1 MPIFNRRQ
9 AGFIVFEDGGTDGS
23 GTDAGDK
30 IIFDGGNNGDTA
42 EHFLKYQDDVS
53 DEAKPKFLTEA
64 ADGSGDYSKE
74 NVFATDSGWV
84 MRPGSPATG
93 NDNPDAQPE
102 VLVCSR
108 GLKSFGLGGP
118 TARQITI
125 GNASSKTTL
134 FPDGDTFTGN
144 FSSSENDI
152 VVYTYFNEPVSI
164 VGTPQVGLKMGT
176 NLDAA
181 FSSLGAVLLDYK
193 SSLSNLDAGI
203 VAFGIDAGV
212 STAGFGAP
220 TNNIIGVNSDDSISL
235 NSGLIQKVAGG
246 VLRDEEDNVLVFN
259 DGASTEA
266 PMSFGEIVLEDTDTA
281 EVTLRAASDASF
293 TVTAP

>member
-42 EHFLKYQDDVS
+42 EHFLKYQGDVS
-53 DEAKPKFLTEA
+53 DETKPNFLSEG

-134 FPDGDTFTGN
+134 FPDGDTFTGVS
-144 FSSSENDI
+144 SSSENDI
-152 VVYTYFNEPVSI
+152 VVYTYFNEPINVQ
-164 VGTPQVGLKMGT
+164 GTPQVGLQMGT
-176 NLDAA
+176 NLDTP
-181 FSSLGAVLLDYK
+181 FLDGYSSAMLDYK

-203 VAFGIDAGV
+203 VAFGLNAGV
-212 STAGFGAP
+212 DTRTSAV
-220 TNNIIGVNSDDSISL
+220 TNNNLGVNSDDSISL
-235 NSGLIQKVAGG
+235 NSGRLQKVAGG
-246 VLRDEEDNVLVFN
+246 VLRDEDDNVLVFD

-293 TVTAP
+293 TVS

>member
-134 FPDGDTFTGN
+134 FPDGDTFTGVA
-144 FSSSENDI
+144 SSSENDI
-152 VVYTYFNEPVSI
+152 VVYTYFNEPVG
-164 VGTPQVGLKMGT
+164 VQGTPQ
-176 NLDAA
+176 LDLAQA
-181 FSSLGAVLLDYK
+181 TALGSSFSTLNYK

-203 VAFGIDAGV
+203 VAFGLDASV
-212 STAGFGAP
+212 DTRTSAV
-220 TNNIIGVNSDDSISL
+220 TNNTLGVNSDDSISL
-235 NSGLIQKVAGG
+235 NSGRIQKVAGG
-246 VLRDEEDNVLVFN
+246 VLRDEDDNVLVFD

-293 TVTAP
+293 TVS

>member
-1 MPIFNRRQ
+1 MPIFSRRQ
-9 AGFIVFEDGGTDGS
+9 AGFIVIEDGGTDGS
-23 GTDAGDK
+23 GGNAGDK
-30 IIFDGGNNGDTA
+30 IILDGGNNGDTA

-74 NVFATDSGWV
+74 NVFATDAGWV

-93 NDNPDAQPE
+93 NGNVDADPE

-125 GNASSKTTL
+125 GNASSKTTF
-134 FPDGDTFTGN
+134 FPDADTFTGG
-144 FSSSENDI
+144 SSSENDI
-152 VVYTYFNEPVSI
+152 VVYIYFNEPVAVI
-164 VGTPQVGLKMGT
+164 GTPQLGL
-176 NLDAA
+176 NDASDLTGV
-181 FSSLGAVLLDYK
+181 FNSFYSTTEQLNYK
-193 SSLSNLDAGI
+193 STLSNLDAGI

-212 STAGFGAP
+212 ATNLAEDSTL
-220 TNNIIGVNSDDSISL
+220 GVKGDASISL
-235 NSGLIQKVAGG
+235 NGGRITKVAGG
-246 VLRDEEDNVLVFN
+246 VLRDESDNVLVFD

-281 EVTLRAASDASF
+281 ELTLRAASDASF
-293 TVTAP
+293 TVS

>member
-134 FPDGDTFTGN
+134 FPDGDTFTGVA
-144 FSSSENDI
+144 SSSENDI
-152 VVYTYFNEPVSI
+152 VVYTYFNEPVG
-164 VGTPQVGLKMGT
+164 VQGTPQ
-176 NLDAA
+176 LDLAQA
-181 FSSLGAVLLDYK
+181 TALGSSFSTLNYK

-203 VAFGIDAGV
+203 VAFGLDASV
-212 STAGFGAP
+212 DTRTSAV
-220 TNNIIGVNSDDSISL
+220 TNNTLGVNSDDSIAL
-235 NSGLIQKVAGG
+235 NSGRIQKVAGG
-246 VLRDEEDNVLVFN
+246 VLRDEDDNVLVFD

-293 TVTAP
+293 TVS

>member
-134 FPDGDTFTGN
+134 FPDGDTFTGVS
-144 FSSSENDI
+144 SSSENDI
-152 VVYTYFNEPVSI
+152 VVYTYFNEPINVQ
-164 VGTPQVGLKMGT
+164 GTPQVGLQMGT
-176 NLDAA
+176 NLDTP
-181 FSSLGAVLLDYK
+181 FLDGYSSAMLDYK

-203 VAFGIDAGV
+203 VAFGLNAGV
-212 STAGFGAP
+212 DTRTSAV
-220 TNNIIGVNSDDSISL
+220 TNNNLGVNSDDSISL
-235 NSGLIQKVAGG
+235 NSGRLQKVAGG
-246 VLRDEEDNVLVFN
+246 VLRDEDDNVLVFD
-259 DGASTEA
+259 DGAATEA

-293 TVTAP
+293 TVS

>member
-134 FPDGDTFTGN
+134 FPDGDTFTGVS
-144 FSSSENDI
+144 SSSENDI
-152 VVYTYFNEPVSI
+152 VVYTYFNEPINVQ
-164 VGTPQVGLKMGT
+164 GTPQVGLQMGT
-176 NLDAA
+176 NLDTP
-181 FSSLGAVLLDYK
+181 FLDGYSSAMLDYK

-203 VAFGIDAGV
+203 VAFGLNAGV
-212 STAGFGAP
+212 DTRTSAV
-220 TNNIIGVNSDDSISL
+220 TNNNLGVNSDDSISL
-235 NSGLIQKVAGG
+235 NSGRLQKVAGG
-246 VLRDEEDNVLVFN
+246 VLRAEDDNVLVFD

-293 TVTAP
+293 TVS

>member
-134 FPDGDTFTGN
+134 FPDGDTFTGVS
-144 FSSSENDI
+144 SSSENDI
-152 VVYTYFNEPVSI
+152 VVYTYFNEPINVQ
-164 VGTPQVGLKMGT
+164 GTPQVGLQMGT
-176 NLDAA
+176 NLDTP
-181 FSSLGAVLLDYK
+181 FLDGYSSAMLDYK

-203 VAFGIDAGV
+203 VAFGLNAGV
-212 STAGFGAP
+212 DTRTSAV
-220 TNNIIGVNSDDSISL
+220 TNNNLGINSDDSISR
-235 NSGLIQKVAGG
+235 NSGRLQKVACG
-246 VLRDEEDNVLVFN
+246 VLRDEDDNVLVFD

-293 TVTAP
+293 TVS

>member
-134 FPDGDTFTGN
+134 FPDGDTFTGVS
-144 FSSSENDI
+144 SSSENDI
-152 VVYTYFNEPVSI
+152 VVYTYFNEPINVQ
-164 VGTPQVGLKMGT
+164 GTPQVGLQMGT
-176 NLDAA
+176 NLDTP
-181 FSSLGAVLLDYK
+181 FLDGYSSAMLDYK

-203 VAFGIDAGV
+203 VAFGLNAGV
-212 STAGFGAP
+212 DTRTSAV
-220 TNNIIGVNSDDSISL
+220 TNNNLGVNSDDSISL
-235 NSGLIQKVAGG
+235 NSGRLQKVAGG
-246 VLRDEEDNVLVFN
+246 VLRDEEDNVLVFD

-293 TVTAP
+293 TVS

>member
-53 DEAKPKFLTEA
+53 DETKPNFLSEG

-134 FPDGDTFTGN
+134 FPDGDTFTGVS
-144 FSSSENDI
+144 SSSENDI
-152 VVYTYFNEPVSI
+152 VFYTYFNEPINVQ
-164 VGTPQVGLKMGT
+164 GTPQVALQMGST
-176 NLDAA
+176 LNTPFLDGY
-181 FSSLGAVLLDYK
+181 SEINLDYK

-203 VAFGIDAGV
+203 VAFGIAAGV
-212 STAGFGAP
+212 DTRTSNVTDN
-220 TNNIIGVNSDDSISL
+220 TLGVNSDDSISL
-235 NSGLIQKVAGG
+235 NSGRLQKVAGG
-246 VLRDEEDNVLVFN
+246 VLRDEDDNVLVFD

-293 TVTAP
+293 TVS

>member
-1 MPIFNRRQ
+1 MPIFNSRQ
-9 AGFIVFEDGGTDGS
+9 AGVIVFEDGGTDGS

-134 FPDGDTFTGN
+134 FPDGDTFTGVS
-144 FSSSENDI
+144 SSSENDI
-152 VVYTYFNEPVSI
+152 VVYTYFNEPINVQ
-164 VGTPQVGLKMGT
+164 GTPQVGLQMGT
-176 NLDAA
+176 NLDTP
-181 FSSLGAVLLDYK
+181 FLDGYSSAMLDYK

-203 VAFGIDAGV
+203 VAFGLNAGV
-212 STAGFGAP
+212 DTRTSAV
-220 TNNIIGVNSDDSISL
+220 TNNNLGINSDDSISL
-235 NSGLIQKVAGG
+235 NSGRLQKVAGG
-246 VLRDEEDNVLVFN
+246 VLRDEDDNVLVFD

-293 TVTAP
+293 TVS

>member
-134 FPDGDTFTGN
+134 FPDGDTFTGVS
-144 FSSSENDI
+144 SSSENDI
-152 VVYTYFNEPVSI
+152 VVYTYFNEPINVQ
-164 VGTPQVGLKMGT
+164 GTPQVGLQMGT
-176 NLDAA
+176 NLDTP
-181 FSSLGAVLLDYK
+181 FLDGYSSAMLDYK

-203 VAFGIDAGV
+203 VAFGLNAGV
-212 STAGFGAP
+212 DTRTSAV
-220 TNNIIGVNSDDSISL
+220 TNNNLGVNSDASISL
-235 NSGLIQKVAGG
+235 NSGRLQKVAGG
-246 VLRDEEDNVLVFN
+246 VLRDEDDNVLVFD

-293 TVTAP
+293 TVS

>member
-1 MPIFNRRQ
+1 MPIFSRRE

-42 EHFLKYQDDVS
+42 EHFLKYQGDVS
-53 DEAKPKFLTEA
+53 DETKPNFLSEG

-134 FPDGDTFTGN
+134 FPDGDTFTGVS
-144 FSSSENDI
+144 SSSENDI
-152 VVYTYFNEPVSI
+152 VVYTYFNEPINVQ
-164 VGTPQVGLKMGT
+164 GTPQVGLQMGT
-176 NLDAA
+176 NLDTP
-181 FSSLGAVLLDYK
+181 FLDGYSSAMLDYK

-203 VAFGIDAGV
+203 VAFGLNAGV
-212 STAGFGAP
+212 DTRTSAV
-220 TNNIIGVNSDDSISL
+220 TNNNLGVNSDDSISL
-235 NSGLIQKVAGG
+235 NSGRLQKVAGG
-246 VLRDEEDNVLVFN
+246 VLRDEDDNVLVFD

-293 TVTAP
+293 TVS

>member
-42 EHFLKYQDDVS
+42 EHFLKFQDDVS

-134 FPDGDTFTGN
+134 FPDGDTFTGVS
-144 FSSSENDI
+144 SSSENDI
-152 VVYTYFNEPVSI
+152 VVYTYFNEPINVQ
-164 VGTPQVGLKMGT
+164 GTPQVGLQMGT
-176 NLDAA
+176 NLDTP
-181 FSSLGAVLLDYK
+181 FLDGYSSAMLDYK

-203 VAFGIDAGV
+203 VAFGLNAGV
-212 STAGFGAP
+212 DTRTSAV
-220 TNNIIGVNSDDSISL
+220 TNNNLGVNSDDSISL
-235 NSGLIQKVAGG
+235 NSGRLQKVAGG
-246 VLRDEEDNVLVFN
+246 VLRDEDDNVLVFD

-293 TVTAP
+293 TVS

>member
-9 AGFIVFEDGGTDGS
+9 AGFIVIEDGGTDGS

-30 IIFDGGNNGDTA
+30 IIFDGGNNGDTS

-164 VGTPQVGLKMGT
+164 VGTPQ
-176 NLDAA
+176 LDLQQATA
-181 FSSLGAVLLDYK
+181 LNSSFDTLNYK

-203 VAFGIDAGV
+203 VAFGLDAGV

-220 TNNIIGVNSDDSISL
+220 TNGILGVNSDDSISL

-246 VLRDEEDNVLVFN
+246 VLRDEEDNVLVFD

>member
-84 MRPGSPATG
+84 LRPGSPATG

-134 FPDGDTFTGN
+134 FPDGDTFTGVS
-144 FSSSENDI
+144 SSSENDI
-152 VVYTYFNEPVSI
+152 VVYTYFNEPINVQ
-164 VGTPQVGLKMGT
+164 GTPQVGLQMGT
-176 NLDAA
+176 NLDTP
-181 FSSLGAVLLDYK
+181 FLDGYSSAMLDYK

-203 VAFGIDAGV
+203 VAFGLNAGV
-212 STAGFGAP
+212 DTRTSAV
-220 TNNIIGVNSDDSISL
+220 TNNNLGVNSDDSISL
-235 NSGLIQKVAGG
+235 NSGRLQKVAGG
-246 VLRDEEDNVLVFN
+246 VLRDEDDNVLVFD

-293 TVTAP
+293 TVS

>member
-118 TARQITI
+118 TAKQITI
-125 GNASSKTTL
+125 GDGSSKTTF
-134 FPDGDTFTGN
+134 FPDGDTFTGAG
-144 FSSSENDI
+144 SSSENDI
-152 VVYTYFNEPVSI
+152 VVYTYFNESVGVI
-164 VGTPQVGLKMGT
+164 GTPQLGLKQATG
-176 NLDAA
+176 LGSA
-181 FSSLGAVLLDYK
+181 FSTLNYK
-193 SSLSNLDAGI
+193 SALSNLDAGI
-203 VAFGIDAGV
+203 VAFGLDASV
-212 STAGFGAP
+212 DPQTSAV
-220 TNNIIGVNSDDSISL
+220 TNNTLGVNSDDSISL
-235 NSGLIQKVAGG
+235 NSGRITKNAGG
-246 VLRDEEDNVLVFN
+246 VIRDESDNVLVFD

-266 PMSFGEIVLEDTDTA
+266 PMSFGEIVLEDGDTA
-281 EVTLRAASDASF
+281 EVLLRADSDASF
-293 TVTAP
+293 TVS